1 MANYKRVVIIRQGKD
16 ISGEFISVLLAFDK
30 EVSLSPDR
38 FTYQG
43 QVPVVEIASME
54 QIDGYINQSAYF
66 PFVVK
71 TEFFYKKMQDY
82 RIEVRKRQFEVGI
95 TGGEQTSGWLD
106 FIQKVVKVVGNILGA
121 LL

>member
-1 MANYKRVVIIRQGKD
+1 
-16 ISGEFISVLLAFDK
+16 
-30 EVSLSPDR
+30 
-38 FTYQG
+38 
-43 QVPVVEIASME
+43 
-54 QIDGYINQSAYF
+54 
-66 PFVVK
+66 
-71 TEFFYKKMQDY
+71 MQDY